1 MDGARKCHPERS
13 NPVTKDRIWYALTNK
28 QMLAQKLKI
37 NKLQFTDHRKLKKKE
52 DQSVCVWGGALVPQ
66 RKGTKCSQE
75 QLWRQSVEQRLKE
88 SIPRDC
94 PTWGFI
100 L

>member
-1 MDGARKCHPERS
+1 MDGTRRCHPERG
-13 NPVTKDRIWYALTNK
+13 NPVTKEHIWYALTDK
-28 QMLAQKLKI
+28 WILSQKLKI

-52 DQSVCVWGGALVPQ
+52 DQIRGALLFL
-66 RKGTKCSQE
+66 RKGTKYSQE

-88 SIPRDC
+88 RP
-94 PTWGFI
+94 PKVYLTWGVI